1 MNRKL
6 TKEIKRRRKNYKPT
20 IGIILENGK
29 RASVNAVIYFDMLRK
44 QEEAELE
51 AEIYQELHN
60 IIREHAPGLAAL
72 EDYLGSM
79 GSWMYY

>member
-44 QEEAELE
+44 QREAELE
-51 AEIYQELHN
+51 AEIYQEMHSL
-60 IIREHAPGLAAL
+60 IRKHLPGLAAL
-72 EDYLGSM
+72 EDHLISI